1 MSMFKVFMGTGLAML
16 ATLAAPVLAQDRI
29 ELKILKYHELGQLVK
44 EARGKVVVV
53 DLWALT

>member
-1 MSMFKVFMGTGLAML
+1 LLVI
-16 ATLAAPVLAQDRI
+16 LAAPVFAQDRI
-29 ELKILKYHELGQLVK
+29 QLKVLKYDELGQLVK